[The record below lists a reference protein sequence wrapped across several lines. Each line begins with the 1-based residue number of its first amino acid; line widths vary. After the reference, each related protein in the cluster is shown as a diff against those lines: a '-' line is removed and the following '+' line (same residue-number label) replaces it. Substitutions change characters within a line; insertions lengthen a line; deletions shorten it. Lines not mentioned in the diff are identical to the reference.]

1 MFYSTL
7 LIAATALTGFVSAQ
21 NYTTSGPINITAS
34 SVPYDTRLAWCRAQQ
49 NSCPMLCGG
58 QASPNSCDSNTLA
71 YTCTCS
77 NGNQPNISNYDQ
89 TIPSF
94 VCAQWKIDC
103 VAAHPNDLGGQTGC
117 LSLVCGS
124 LNASSG
130 STTQSSSSASGSGTA
145 SSTAS
150 STGGA
155 AAGASST
162 GASSAAA
169 SSTGGAAATSSSG
182 SGASTASSSAA
193 AASTS
198 KSAAM
203 NVAMN
208 YGTGILATA
217 MLAFFGLA
225 L

>member
-124 LNASSG
+124 QNASSG
-130 STTQSSSSASGSGTA
+130 STASSSSTSGSGTA

>member
-7 LIAATALTGFVSAQ
+7 LIAATALNGFVSAQ

-58 QASPNSCDSNTLA
+58 QASPNSCDSNSLA

-103 VAAHPNDLGGQTGC
+103 VAAHPNDLTGQTGC

-124 LNASSG
+124 QNASSG

-155 AAGASST
+155 AAGASS
-162 GASSAAA
+162 AAA
-169 SSTGGAAATSSSG
+169 SSTGGAAASSSG
-182 SGASTASSSAA
+182 GSGSSTASSTAA
-193 AASTS
+193 AASSS

-203 NVAMN
+203 GVAMN

>member
-7 LIAATALTGFVSAQ
+7 LLATTALTGLVSAQ
-21 NYTTSGPINITAS
+21 NYSTSGPISVTAS
-34 SVPYDTRLAWCRAQQ
+34 SVPYDTRLSWCRAQQ
-49 NSCPMLCGG
+49 NSCPQICGG
-58 QASPNSCDSNTLA
+58 QAYPNNCDSNTLN

-77 NGNQPNISNYDQ
+77 NGNSPNISNYDQ

-103 VAAHPNDLGGQTGC
+103 VAAHPNDLTGQTAC
-117 LSLVCGS
+117 LSITCGS
-124 LNASSG
+124 MNASSG
-130 STTQSSSSASGSGTA
+130 STTSSSASGSA

-150 STGGA
+150 STGGVVA
-155 AAGASST
+155 GGAS
-162 GASSAAA
+162 SSAAA
-169 SSTGGAAATSSSG
+169 SSATGSSAPSSSG
-182 SGASTASSSAA
+182 GSASSTASSSAA
-193 AASTS
+193 AASS
-198 KSAAM
+198 SSSAAL

-217 MLAFFGLA
+217 MLAFFGFA